1 MKWLIKM
8 PFIFL
13 LMGATIGLLLRF
25 HFVDPQGWLIYPYWL
40 HAHSHVMFL
49 GWILDVLCLAFI
61 TSHISVSRQGRYVV
75 LLWVVQALVVGMLIS
90 FPLQGYGVIS
100 IGLST
105 IHTAAIILFSVW
117 FFRDRQPG
125 PFDLSYWFA
134 RLALIFFAI
143 ASLGPLTLGPL
154 MASGYGYTQWYYF
167 AVYFYLHF
175 QYNGT
180 FTFGVLSVLLFM
192 ARQSGVS
199 LDQRAIKRGGL
210 ILFISVFPT
219 YLLSALWAK
228 PPLILNVIGF
238 LGVIL
243 QILATIQMFRGS
255 WGASKPPL
263 NSLSK
268 PVRGLLMVSVL
279 ALVMKNVLQL
289 ASSFPVVAE
298 LAAGRRSFIVAYLH
312 LVLLGMISSSLL
324 VWAVRQGWI
333 KPIRP
338 LTSVLLLVGFAGM
351 EFTLIGEGIPLI
363 RPPYGD
369 ILLLIFSAVI
379 WVACV
384 VIALSHNRP
393 RIDLEQS

>member
-1 MKWLIKM
+1 M
-8 PFIFL
+8 PFVFL
-13 LMGATIGLLLRF
+13 LIGATIGLLLRF
-25 HFVDPQGWLIYPYWL
+25 HFIDPQSWLIYPYWL

-61 TSHISVSRQGRYVV
+61 TSHVSVSRQGRYVV

-100 IGLST
+100 IGLSA
-105 IHTAAIILFSVW
+105 IHTAAITLFSVW
-117 FFRDRQPG
+117 FFRDQKHG
-125 PFDLSYWFA
+125 TFDPSSWFA

-154 MASGYGYTQWYYF
+154 MANGYGYTQWYYL

-192 ARQSGVS
+192 AQQSGVH
-199 LDQRAIKRGGL
+199 LDQKAIKRGGL
-210 ILFISVFPT
+210 VLFISVFPT

-228 PPLILNVIGF
+228 PPLLLNFIGF

-243 QILATIQMFRGS
+243 QILATIQMVRGS
-255 WGASKPPL
+255 WRASEPPL

-268 PVRGLLMVSVL
+268 PLRRLLMVSVL
-279 ALVMKNVLQL
+279 AFVMKSVLQL

-298 LAAGRRSFIVAYLH
+298 LAAGRRSYIICYLH

-324 VWAVRQGWI
+324 AWAVSQGWI

-338 LTSVLLLVGFAGM
+338 LTSVLLLVGFVGM
-351 EFTLIGEGIPLI
+351 EFTLIGDGIPVI
-363 RPPYGD
+363 RPPYSD
-369 ILLLIFSAVI
+369 TLLLIFSAMI
-379 WVACV
+379 WVGCV
-384 VIALSHNRP
+384 VIVVSHNRP
-393 RIDLEQS
+393 HLDLEQS